1 MAQEE
6 VTILRVKVNEDGT
19 RDAVKNINELKENIK
34 LLKERLG
41 ETTVG
46 TLKYAQTLKE
56 LQDNQTALKNAMHA
70 TTATT
75 NDETKAFEQTAR
87 VAKGA
92 SDSYNGLVR
101 QMNMLDQAFRS
112 TENESVRLKLG
123 ERIKA
128 INEELKKLDEARGKY
143 GRNVGNYKS
152 AFDGLSN
159 SFKATAGSA
168 SSIIAPL
175 GNVTRG
181 LKALSATPAI
191 AILGLLANVIN
202 KVMEGMKSSAEV
214 TNTWNRAL
222 AAFQPIADTFTKGMQ
237 AVANVVANVANGIVN
252 LLEKWGWLSAQSA
265 ERIAI
270 EEKNQELAKKARE
283 IALENAQL
291 ERDASELRA
300 KAAEKDK
307 YTAAQRK
314 KMLEDAMKNEEK
326 IALNNKN
333 LAEER
338 VAVAEREME
347 ASGVRNKEALE
358 NLNQLKIAALQA
370 ETNYYATTRR
380 IRSQIAAAGSEMAR
394 DAAKAA
400 EEAKVIIPTFEQI
413 MKMWDEADRKREAQ
427 EKWMAD
433 DLKGVMGVIEADT
446 AEATNAIQA
455 MLDAQLQAEWDA
467 AQKEKEIQQQRLA
480 TFFGFTNALS
490 DIAGS
495 IADIYEADSEADE
508 QAAQKAKALRTASA
522 IIATLSGAVAA
533 FTSTWSA
540 AELPYTAKMVLAPT
554 NAAAVL
560 AAGYAQVKQINA
572 VKVGNASGGGAA
584 VPAPAFSP
592 AVSQVR
598 NITGASEEERL
609 NRMASNQRVYLVYS
623 DLEIANTGQRVKVRE
638 TEF

>member
-6 VTILRVKVNEDGT
+6 VTIIRIDTGE
-19 RDAVKNINELKENIK
+19 AVRSIADLKENIK
-34 LLKERLG
+34 QYKAALS
-41 ETTVG
+41 
-46 TLKYAQTLKE
+46 E
-56 LQDNQTALKNAMHA
+56 LEIGSEDYKNVLTELENNQAALRNAMHG
-70 TTATT
+70 TATSM
-75 NDETKAFEQTAR
+75 EQIAAA
-87 VAKGA
+87 AKGQ
-92 SDSYNGLVR
+92 DESYNGLVR
-101 QMNMLDQAFRS
+101 TMA
-112 TENESVRLKLG
+112 KY
-123 ERIKA
+123 K
-128 INEELKKLDEARGKY
+128 EELRAIDTSTAEGTEAFKNKAKQIQVVNDKLKNLDALQGNY
-143 GRNVGNYKS
+143 QRNVGNYKS
-152 AFDGLSN
+152 ALDGLSGA
-159 SFKATAGSA
+159 FKATAGSA
-168 SSIIAPL
+168 GSVINPIA
-175 GNVTRG
+175 GMTAG

-191 AILGLLANVIN
+191 AILGLLANLLTKIA
-202 KVMEGMKSSAEV
+202 EGFKSDEDNMNALNLAMSA
-214 TNTWNRAL
+214 
-222 AAFQPIADTFTKGMQ
+222 FKPIADALTRTLQG
-237 AVANVVANVANGIVN
+237 VASVIGGIAQGIVD
-252 LLEKWGWLSAQSA
+252 LLDNWGLLSDAA
-265 ERIAI
+265 KERMQMESDSQQLRK
-270 EEKNQELAKKARE
+270 EERRILV
-283 IALENAQL
+283 ENARL
-291 ERDASELRA
+291 EAEATELRA

-307 YTAAQRK
+307 LSAKERLD
-314 KMLEDAMKNEEK
+314 MLQQASDMMLKIEE
-326 IALNNKN
+326 NNTK

-338 VAVAEREME
+338 LRLARQEAALAKNSGEVNDELARIEAQAIQARVRYNTTQRRLNREM
-347 ASGVRNKEALE
+347 S
-358 NLNQLKIAALQA
+358 
-370 ETNYYATTRR
+370 ATRM
-380 IRSQIAAAGSEMAR
+380 EMAR
-394 DAAKAA
+394 GVEKAAKLEEKAA
-400 EEAKVIIPTFEQI
+400 KNSVMTYEQI
-413 MKMWDEADRKREAQ
+413 LRIWEQADRKREAS
-427 EKWMAD
+427 ERWMAD
-433 DLKGVMGVIEADT
+433 DLKGVMGVMDADMDAET
-446 AEATNAIQA
+446 AALQA

-467 AQKEKEIQQQRLA
+467 AQEEKRIQQQRLA